1 MSRIKS
7 VTCPNC
13 GANLSV
19 DENRD
24 SFFCEYC
31 GTKIQ
36 KNSNMTYVKIE
47 HENRTVDEARLKEI
61 ELENKKLEYD
71 QREKKIALI
80 IWIVMMGIGINY
92 LILANIFHW

>member
-1 MSRIKS
+1 MSRMKS
-7 VTCPNC
+7 VICPNC

-24 SFFCEYC
+24 TFFCEYC
-31 GTKIQ
+31 GTQIQ
-36 KNSNMTYVKIE
+36 KNTNMTYVKIE

-80 IWIVMMGIGINY
+80 VWIVMMGIGINY